1 MATAFVPLTGQL
13 IDEGEFIGDLN
24 LELAELQD
32 AIVKYCRLHGEKAK
46 GAVAALDIKIAIK
59 VENVDDQAYSVK
71 TSIKATHPKRPASI
85 SLAMGGTGDDGKQAL
100 FVRKSGSDESN
111 PRQMKLA
118 TKDGRAIDLDTGVP
132 AE

>member
-85 SLAMGGTGDDGKQAL
+85 SLAMGGTGDDGKRAL

-132 AE
+132 TE

>member
-118 TKDGRAIDLDTGVP
+118 TKDGRAIDFETGKPV
-132 AE
+132 E